1 MLLLLVQRQHW
12 YIIVAAFK
20 CRIFQL
26 NIATANS
33 CICFL
38 LGVCGESFKAAN
50 LQEKTSS
57 VFLKNS
63 SKVFVKNS
71 ISGLFVVSAV
81 QFALYLTGPS
91 SMMLI

>member
-20 CRIFQL
+20 CWIFQL

-38 LGVCGESFKAAN
+38 LGVCGESFEAAN

-57 VFLKNS
+57 VFLENS
-63 SKVFVKNS
+63 RKVFVRNKTV
-71 ISGLFVVSAV
+71 GLFVSAV
-81 QFALYLTGPS
+81 YFTPYLTGSS